1 MTTLS
6 RADLNLLVESLTAE
20 GELSSEQIRWLAR
33 LRQESG
39 AADVG
44 WAKLKTLARDASP
57 TTATLRELLEQQY
70 ER

>member
-6 RADLNLLVESLTAE
+6 RADLNLLVESLTGQ
-20 GELSSEQIRWLAR
+20 GELSSEQVRWLAR
-33 LRQESG
+33 LRQESREP
-39 AADVG
+39 DVG
-44 WAKLKTLARDASP
+44 WAKLKSLARDAKP